1 MIEKIH
7 KFIRMKNTKEKT
19 DSEYVLKKFAWFSL
33 IYINT
38 TDSNDDHKYG
48 QIKRIHI
55 AKIHVYVYIH
65 TVRVLHVR
73 HLHWSVLYLST
84 YALRSQCTGCSSL
97 AIPDVHVVTQQGRS
111 NTRGGGGGG

>member
-1 MIEKIH
+1 
-7 KFIRMKNTKEKT
+7 MKNTKEKT

-55 AKIHVYVYIH
+55 AKIHVYVYTYCTCI
-65 TVRVLHVR
+65 TCTSFTLVSLVLIDECI
-73 HLHWSVLYLST
+73 T
-84 YALRSQCTGCSSL
+84 
-97 AIPDVHVVTQQGRS
+97 
-111 NTRGGGGGG
+111 